1 MRHHM
6 NTTLQHI
13 ARDLVVL
20 NRNLLKLVAT
30 ERPRTKQTA
39 IKRVA
44 TTHKRRARRT
54 APVTSRLVVTQPKR
68 SVSYKPKGRGTL
80 TPADKKA
87 IRTLLEAG
95 TIPVTTIAGLYR
107 KSTAHIYALNKA
119 WNLKGHQASPAL
131 MSGIRRL
138 KAQRAKEAREQE
150 AARSAPTKLVDQPEV
165 TPTQTPTQAVPQAIP
180 EPVPMAA
187 RPVEV

>member
-1 MRHHM
+1 M

-39 IKRVA
+39 VKRVA

-54 APVTSRLVVTQPKR
+54 GSVVYRLASAQTQRVKQ
-68 SVSYKPKGRGTL
+68 SKVKGRRTL
-80 TPADKKA
+80 TAGDRKA
-87 IRTLLEAG
+87 IRTLLEAN
-95 TIPVTTIAGLYR
+95 TIPVSVIAKLYGR
-107 KSTAHIYALNKA
+107 SSAHIYALNKA

-165 TPTQTPTQAVPQAIP
+165 TPTQVPTQAAPQATP

-187 RPVEV
+187 RPQEV